1 MDSKTFTDELKALAK
16 GVITNISYK
25 PGFREPSDTFRPKI
39 TGSSVGYCLDDV
51 KKAWESIFGVG
62 DESFLCDWACQGA
75 EFIGQDINTPKSGK
89 TFAALREN
97 FAEMIAE
104 TIDDLDD
111 GEELADYQVEEKA
124 KVEFWLGEHVEFL
137 AWFLQWYVEEALAE
151 HAREYALDILNN
163 NVSGRTTQGVA
174 EAAYEEFCRAW
185 ERWYDQTQT
194 EGR

>member
-1 MDSKTFTDELKALAK
+1 MDTKTFTDAHRELAK

-25 PGFREPSDTFRPKI
+25 PFFREPADTFRPKF
-39 TGSSVGYCLDDV
+39 TGSSVGYHLDDV
-51 KKAWESIFGVG
+51 KKAWESIFGVDG
-62 DESFLCDWACQGA
+62 DEDYLCDWACQGA
-75 EFIGQDINTPKSGK
+75 EYIGANLNTPKSGK
-89 TFAALREN
+89 TFAALREQ

-124 KVEFWLGEHVEFL
+124 KVEFWFGENVQFWS
-137 AWFLQWYVEEALAE
+137 WFLGWYVEEALVE
-151 HAREYALDILNN
+151 HAREYAIDILNN

-185 ERWYDQTQT
+185 DRWYDQTY
-194 EGR
+194 